1 MIEGCNRKNDCIY
14 ALQDVINRSGRH
26 CGYILITGEP
36 RGCPADKC
44 DKFKSKKDN
53 EREKQKPS
61 QKRKTI

>member
-1 MIEGCNRKNDCIY
+1 MEGCSRKKDCIY
-14 ALQDVINRSGRH
+14 SMQDECGADRKH

-36 RGCPADKC
+36 RGCPASRC
-44 DKFKSKKDN
+44 TKFKSKKDN